1 MCFKRQIAVNKKMAG
16 LYICLGFHGF
26 EILPK
31 VEIFDKMGCEGL
43 A

>member
-16 LYICLGFHGF
+16 LYISCFHGF